1 MSLQEMMIAFI
12 IVGNWDMSKKIIL
25 NQEKSYLRKTKMLD
39 AGVTKMRIK
48 MKQKLQ
54 TYALWQ

>member
-39 AGVTKMRIK
+39 PGVTKMRIK
-48 MKQKLQ
+48 MTQKLQ